1 MKHLIISD
9 VQVRPG
15 KDYWFLEAIGNY
27 IVDTKPDVIV
37 CIGDFADMP
46 SLSQYDVGMKSF
58 EGRRYRDDI
67 LSTHKAMSTLLSPIE
82 KEKSR
87 LIRNKKRLYSPRM
100 VLTYGNHEC
109 FDDQTEVLTKDG
121 WKLIKD
127 VREYDEVYTL
137 APDNRGEW
145 QHPTGFI
152 HKPYEGKMYTHN
164 SRTISTSVTP
174 KHRVVYSSNGKRFE
188 KLAEDSPDHCDLY
201 VSAVSGEGVDITDQQ
216 LRFIAVALTD
226 SYHQGERLTFY
237 QSGEKA
243 EVIRNIIEEAGVH
256 YVERARYRDIAPNVP
271 KKLKQRPK
279 IVYEFCMDRP
289 EWCVDNNEHLPTWL
303 FDLSERQFNL
313 FLDVLIFCDGT
324 IPTRGTGSK
333 VFYGQRQ
340 ICEDV
345 QALCVTKGYRA
356 TITEYKPNQ
365 WRVNI
370 THTTLCHVDEFLC
383 NEEEY
388 NGYVYCLTVP
398 NETLMTRRNGKPS
411 FSGNCRINKAVEKD
425 RKLEGTLSIS
435 DLSYEEF
442 GWEVIPFLKPVE
454 IDGIF
459 YSHYFCSGV
468 MGRAFTSADRMV
480 KALHSSCVMGHV
492 QDAGICISQKRA
504 DGSPLLGLFTGLST
518 IYSEDYLNP
527 QTNMSLRQ
535 IWELNDIRN
544 GFAIPTAIPLDYL
557 IKEYL

>member
-9 VQVRPG
+9 VQVKPD

-46 SLSQYDVGMKSF
+46 SLSQYDLGMKSF
-58 EGRRYRDDI
+58 EGRSYRNDI
-67 LSTHKAMSTLLSPIE
+67 LSTHEAMSTLLSPIE

-87 LIRNKKRLYSPRM
+87 LIRNKKRTYSPRM
-100 VLTYGNHEC
+100 VLTLGNHEC
-109 FDDQTEVLTKDG
+109 FDDKTEVLTRTG
-121 WKLIKD
+121 WKFIKD
-127 VREYDEVYTL
+127 VLATDEVYTL

-152 HKPYEGKMYTHN
+152 FKHYEGKMYTHD

-174 KHRVVYSSNGKRFE
+174 KHRVVYSNNGKRFE
-188 KLAEDSPDHCDLY
+188 KLAEDSPDNCDLY

-216 LRFIAVALTD
+216 LRYVAVALTN
-226 SYHQGERLTFY
+226 SHHQKGKLTFF

-243 EVIRNIIEEAGVH
+243 DVIRGIIEGAGV
-256 YVERARYRDIAPNVP
+256 YYNEKAQDRDITQVCGEE
-271 KKLKQRPK
+271 LKQHPE
-279 IVYEFCMDRP
+279 IAYEFYMDKP
-289 EWCVDNNEHLPTWL
+289 HWCVDSNEYIPAWL

-313 FLDVLIFCDGT
+313 FLDVLIFCDGA
-324 IPTRGTGSK
+324 IPTRSKSSK
-333 VFYGQRQ
+333 VFYGKRQ
-340 ICEDV
+340 ICEDL
-345 QALCVTKGYRA
+345 QALCVTKGHRA
-356 TITEYKPNQ
+356 TITEYRPNQ

-370 THTTLCHVDEFLC
+370 THTTLCRVDEFLC
-383 NEEEY
+383 DEDEY

-398 NETLMTRRNGKPS
+398 NGTLMTRRNGKPS

-442 GWEVIPFLKPVE
+442 GWEVISFLKPIE

-492 QDAGICISQKRA
+492 QDANICITQKRA

-518 IYSEDYLNP
+518 IYPEDYLNP
-527 QTNMSLRQ
+527 QTNLSLRQ

-557 IKEYL
+557 IREYL

>member
-27 IVDTKPDVIV
+27 IVDTKPDVVV

-100 VLTYGNHEC
+100 VLTLGNHE
-109 FDDQTEVLTKDG
+109 
-121 WKLIKD
+121 
-127 VREYDEVYTL
+127 
-137 APDNRGEW
+137 
-145 QHPTGFI
+145 
-152 HKPYEGKMYTHN
+152 
-164 SRTISTSVTP
+164 SR
-174 KHRVVYSSNGKRFE
+174 
-188 KLAEDSPDHCDLY
+188 LD
-201 VSAVSGEGVDITDQQ
+201 
-216 LRFIAVALTD
+216 
-226 SYHQGERLTFY
+226 
-237 QSGEKA
+237 
-243 EVIRNIIEEAGVH
+243 
-256 YVERARYRDIAPNVP
+256 RAI
-271 KKLKQRPK
+271 
-279 IVYEFCMDRP
+279 
-289 EWCVDNNEHLPTWL
+289 
-303 FDLSERQFNL
+303 
-313 FLDVLIFCDGT
+313 
-324 IPTRGTGSK
+324 
-333 VFYGQRQ
+333 
-340 ICEDV
+340 
-345 QALCVTKGYRA
+345 
-356 TITEYKPNQ
+356 
-365 WRVNI
+365 
-370 THTTLCHVDEFLC
+370 
-383 NEEEY
+383 
-388 NGYVYCLTVP
+388 
-398 NETLMTRRNGKPS
+398 
-411 FSGNCRINKAVEKD
+411 EKD

-442 GWEVIPFLKPVE
+442 GWEVIPFLKPVK

-480 KALHSSCVMGHV
+480 KVLHSSCVMGHV